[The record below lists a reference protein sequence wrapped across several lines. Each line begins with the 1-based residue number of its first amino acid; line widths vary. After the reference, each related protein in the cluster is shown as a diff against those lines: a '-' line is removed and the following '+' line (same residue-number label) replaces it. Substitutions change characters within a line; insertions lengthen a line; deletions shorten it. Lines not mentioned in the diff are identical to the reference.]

1 MPMTPELGSGMV
13 PNMVPDTGKRVPLRV
28 KLVFILMLLLVMSSG
43 AVIYVETPL
52 FYYGVVALG
61 LVIVVVL
68 VYFGYFLARGKPEL
82 FADSAN
88 GSNTTGHSDSGAG
101 LQKVLEAE
109 KDYKT
114 RTSKKRH
121 TGRSSKVRTKT
132 KTKVKTKTD
141 EKDIEKPRQKSRHK
155 PRQEPKQKQKQ
166 KKSDDEDHVLTI
178 SGPSEDLDP
187 RKKVKGSEEGIVE
200 EEFEG
205 EEGEDEEEVVKEEKE
220 KEIKKKQKTK
230 RRVGRKKM
238 IGRIGTIP
246 LEDSMMEKRYKLS
259 GDKAEKKKSKK
270 ESKVTTFLCPECGSK
285 ELYYEAGL
293 ISGYKYHC
301 KDCDYLGS
309 FVIEKDFEV

>member
-1 MPMTPELGSGMV
+1 LLKIKHDFYYFYYPTWDIFKCIKINSIPMTPELGSGMV
-13 PNMVPDTGKRVPLRV
+13 PTTMPGAGKRVPLRV
-28 KLVFILMLLLVMSSG
+28 KLVFILLLLLVMSSG

-68 VYFGYFLARGKPEL
+68 VYFAYFLARGKPEL
-82 FADSAN
+82 FADSEGDLN
-88 GSNTTGHSDSGAG
+88 GNATDSGTG
-101 LQKVLEAE
+101 LRMVLEAE

-114 RTSKKRH
+114 RISKRRRIGKPGQIRK
-121 TGRSSKVRTKT
+121 TDRMKVKKELTKT
-132 KTKVKTKTD
+132 ETD
-141 EKDIEKPRQKSRHK
+141 AEIEP
-155 PRQEPKQKQKQ
+155 
-166 KKSDDEDHVLTI
+166 
-178 SGPSEDLDP
+178 
-187 RKKVKGSEEGIVE
+187 
-200 EEFEG
+200 
-205 EEGEDEEEVVKEEKE
+205 EKE
-220 KEIKKKQKTK
+220 QKLGKKQKTMK
-230 RRVGRKKM
+230 MTGRKTM
-238 IGRIGTIP
+238 TRRIGTIS

-259 GDKAEKKKSKK
+259 GDKGQKKKTKK